1 MSEVIA
7 VGLPASTDR
16 PPGPLHTRRDRC
28 RRVVMTIAM
37 PRCQNGCF
45 SCPPD
50 RCACPSTHPLN
61 QMRPSRR
68 LLCLLALCL
77 LLCLSAVR
85 PVAAA
90 DDAIDFNEQI
100 RPILSENCFHCHG
113 PDAAAREADLRLDV
127 RDAAIEWAIVPGKA
141 DESEVIRRI
150 TSTDATERMPPADS
164 ARSLSAEQ
172 IDLLTRWVAQGAEY
186 QSHWSF
192 ISPTKPDLPAHAD
205 PPGPAWCRNE
215 IDHFVLARLQQQG
228 RHPSPE
234 AAKETLLRRVTFDL
248 TGLPPTLDEI
258 DAFLADD
265 SPQAYEA
272 VVDRLLASPRYGERM
287 TADWLDVA
295 RYSDTY
301 GYQVDRDRF
310 VWPWRDWVI
319 RAFNDNLPYDMFL
332 TRQLAGDLLPD
343 ATRDDILA
351 TTFNRL
357 HPQKVEGGSVPEEF
371 RIEYIAD
378 RTQTVATAFL
388 GLTME
393 CSRCHDHKYDP
404 LSQSEYYQLSAF
416 FDNID
421 EAGLY
426 SYFTES
432 IPTPTLLLPTLE
444 QEQRIDELR
453 QSVAQAEAQLVAAR
467 DARREAFEQW
477 LAAARTD
484 TRPAEPI
491 AHLTFE
497 EPPAAP
503 NEQVE
508 GRVGKAVRLT
518 GDDAV
523 NLEVGNFTRAQPFSV
538 ALWLQAPDVR
548 ERAVVF
554 HRSRAWTDAAS
565 RGYELLIDEGR
576 LSWSLIHFWPGNAIS
591 VRTCEPIPTGE
602 WLHVAVTYDGSSRAD
617 GLRIFINGE
626 AAEVETV
633 RDGLTKQITGGGG
646 DNIAIGE
653 RFRDRG
659 FTDGLVDEFRV
670 YDRRLSGLEVRQ
682 LHDDISLTAALQA
695 SVGELTPEQRE
706 QLQEFYLGSVDNEF
720 AEVRGTLQEQRSQ
733 LNTLMDSV
741 SEIMVMRELP
751 QPKPSYLLLRGQYDA
766 RGEQVAPQT
775 PAVLPP
781 FPEDLPRNRLGLAR
795 WLTSLEHPLTSRVAV
810 NRLWQMCFGNGL
822 VTTPEDFGSQGR
834 PPSHPLLLDWM
845 AADFVENGWDVKRLL
860 KQIVMSAT
868 YRQSSQ
874 VTDNF
879 DPENR
884 LLGRG
889 PSYRL
894 PAEMLRDNALAASGL
909 LAGGIGGP
917 PARPY
922 EIEESF
928 KPAARDKG
936 EGLYRRSL
944 YTYWKRTAPAPVMMT
959 LDAST
964 REVCRVNRER
974 TASPL
979 QLLALF
985 NGPQYNEAARA
996 LAESLIREHGEDR
1009 DALLVSLFRRLITRR
1024 PTDAEVEVLA
1034 ALYDQQIA
1042 AFGDDPQSAT
1052 TLLSVG
1058 DSPRDESLEGP
1069 RVAAV
1074 MTVASALF
1082 NFDECV
1088 TKR

>member
-1 MSEVIA
+1 
-7 VGLPASTDR
+7 
-16 PPGPLHTRRDRC
+16 
-28 RRVVMTIAM
+28 
-37 PRCQNGCF
+37 
-45 SCPPD
+45 
-50 RCACPSTHPLN
+50 
-61 QMRPSRR
+61 MRPSRR
-68 LLCLLALCL
+68 FLCLFVCLA
-77 LLCLSAVR
+77 AVC
-85 PVAAA
+85 PIKAA
-90 DDAIDFNEQI
+90 DEALDFNEQV

-127 RDAAIEWAIVPGKA
+127 RDSAIEGAIVPGDA
-141 DESEVIRRI
+141 DESELIRRI
-150 TSTDATERMPPADS
+150 TSSDHSDRMPPADS
-164 ARSLSAEQ
+164 ARSLSPEQ
-172 IDLLTRWVAQGAEY
+172 IALLTRWVEQGAEY

-192 ISPTKPDLPAHAD
+192 IPPTKPNLPAFEDLPG
-205 PPGPAWCRNE
+205 PGWCRNE
-215 IDHFVLARLQQQG
+215 IDHFVLARLQQEG
-228 RHPSPE
+228 RQPAPE
-234 AAKETLLRRVTFDL
+234 AAKVTLLRRVTFDL
-248 TGLPPTLDEI
+248 TGLPPTLEEI

-265 SPQAYEA
+265 SPQAYET

-319 RAFNDNLPYDMFL
+319 RAFNENMPYDAFL

-343 ATRDDILA
+343 ANRDDILA
-351 TTFNRL
+351 TTFSRL

-388 GLTME
+388 GLTIE
-393 CSRCHDHKYDP
+393 CCRCHDHKYDP
-404 LSQSEYYQLSAF
+404 LSQREYYQLSAF
-416 FDNID
+416 FDNTD

-432 IPTPTLLLPTLE
+432 IPTPTLQLPTPQ
-444 QEQRIDELR
+444 QEQQIDELT
-453 QSVAQAEAQLVAAR
+453 QAVAATEAQAATTRETQ
-467 DARREAFEQW
+467 REAFEQW
-477 LAAARTD
+477 LREERT
-484 TRPAEPI
+484 TAQPAEPL

-503 NEQVE
+503 NEHVE
-508 GRVGKAVRLT
+508 GRVGKGIKLT

-538 ALWLQAPDVR
+538 ALWLQTPDVK
-548 ERAVVF
+548 ERAIVF

-591 VRTCEPIPTGE
+591 VRTREPIPTGE

-617 GLRIFINGE
+617 GLRIYLSGE
-626 AAEVETV
+626 PAEVETV
-633 RDGLTKQITGGGG
+633 RDELTRQITGGGG

-659 FTDGLVDEFRV
+659 FSNGLVDEFRV
-670 YDRRLSGLEVRQ
+670 YECRLSGLEVRQ
-682 LHDDISLTAALQA
+682 LHDERSLTAALQA
-695 SVGELTPEQRE
+695 PPGELTTAQRE
-706 QLQEFYLGSVDNEF
+706 QLWGFYSDHVNDER
-720 AEVRGTLQEQRSQ
+720 AEARQTLQQRRTE

-751 QPKPSYLLLRGQYDA
+751 EPRPSFLLLRGQYDA
-766 RGEQVAPQT
+766 RGEQVTPQT

-781 FPEDLPRNRLGLAR
+781 FPDTFPRNRLGLAH
-795 WLTSLEHPLTSRVAV
+795 WLSDPRHPLTSRVAV
-810 NRLWQMCFGNGL
+810 NRLWQMCFGTGL

-834 PPSHPLLLDWM
+834 PPSHPLLLDWL
-845 AADFVENGWDVKRLL
+845 ASDFVESGWDVKQLL

-874 VTDNF
+874 VTDGF

-894 PAEMLRDNALAASGL
+894 PAEMLRDNALAVSGL
-909 LAGGIGGP
+909 LAGSIGGP
-917 PARPY
+917 PAKPY
-922 EIEESF
+922 EVEESF
-928 KPAARDKG
+928 KPSSRDKG

-974 TASPL
+974 TSSPL
-979 QLLALF
+979 QLLVLF
-985 NGPQYNEAARA
+985 NGPQYNEAARV
-996 LAESLIREHGEDR
+996 LAESLVREHGADR
-1009 DALLVSLFRRLITRR
+1009 DALLMSLFRRLTTRR
-1024 PTDAEVEVLA
+1024 PTDSELEVLA
-1034 ALYDQQIA
+1034 KLYDQQMEAFA
-1042 AFGDDPQSAT
+1042 ADPESAK

-1058 DSPRDESLEGP
+1058 DSPRDDSLDAVG
-1069 RVAAV
+1069 VAAV
-1074 MTVASALF
+1074 TAVAAALF